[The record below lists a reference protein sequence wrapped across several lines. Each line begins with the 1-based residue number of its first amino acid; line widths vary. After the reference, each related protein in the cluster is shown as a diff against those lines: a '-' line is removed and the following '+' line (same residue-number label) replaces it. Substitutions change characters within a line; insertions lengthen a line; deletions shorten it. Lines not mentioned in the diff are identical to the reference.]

1 MKCFFVFMVMFCIN
15 LNAQSNEFKV
25 NDNGLIYSENSVAK
39 LKYIV
44 DSLNLKFKVCEFNK
58 TFLSCA
64 QTKTNFVNL
73 KGEEAL
79 EAKKDLEN
87 NMSYLDFKAKYP
99 KANFEE
105 NLVVVKS
112 YYGNIRGVE
121 SEEISSLELG
131 KSRRK
136 SIILSQKNIDS
147 YKNNFKGKWVFQF
160 YDKTKYSE
168 ALLNAFYFVEEFKTK
183 PIADKYARLIQYSDC
198 MVDTTAQVFFD
209 KAKDESGLIGY
220 NPSLPNKAL
229 KFNLYVDKVLNK
241 PSFDYKKFPRPYNYK
256 GNDSSGKKLSEQEL
270 AEIKIADEQY
280 NVFQK
285 KLKEWESLRL
295 SKLDSLKNLDPSFM
309 LMLND
314 ALVEVKENK
323 SSNNEFEE
331 YVSRYVSKETAL
343 ELKRSR
349 RVTGGCSMDSRPR
362 DHALNIALLSAETAK
377 WEIFL
382 RSHLNIMNDRFDRV
396 SDGSYAQGTRNT
408 YIKEI
413 EVLDINVLDLILG
426 ISLRIENPSKN
437 HYFSSIDRVG
447 RALSE
452 SRNPRVA
459 ETTILNMIS
468 DSELDD
474 YNRILMYYLFENY
487 NYNLVDEKVK
497 KLNQSK
503 LKLAVSN
510 MPDYISSR
518 IILNN

>member
-1 MKCFFVFMVMFCIN
+1 
-15 LNAQSNEFKV
+15 
-25 NDNGLIYSENSVAK
+25 
-39 LKYIV
+39 
-44 DSLNLKFKVCEFNK
+44 
-58 TFLSCA
+58 
-64 QTKTNFVNL
+64 
-73 KGEEAL
+73 
-79 EAKKDLEN
+79 
-87 NMSYLDFKAKYP
+87 
-99 KANFEE
+99 
-105 NLVVVKS
+105 
-112 YYGNIRGVE
+112 
-121 SEEISSLELG
+121 
-131 KSRRK
+131 
-136 SIILSQKNIDS
+136 
-147 YKNNFKGKWVFQF
+147 
-160 YDKTKYSE
+160 
-168 ALLNAFYFVEEFKTK
+168 
-183 PIADKYARLIQYSDC
+183 
-198 MVDTTAQVFFD
+198 
-209 KAKDESGLIGY
+209 
-220 NPSLPNKAL
+220 
-229 KFNLYVDKVLNK
+229 
-241 PSFDYKKFPRPYNYK
+241 
-256 GNDSSGKKLSEQEL
+256 
-270 AEIKIADEQY
+270 
-280 NVFQK
+280 
-285 KLKEWESLRL
+285 
-295 SKLDSLKNLDPSFM
+295 
-309 LMLND
+309 
-314 ALVEVKENK
+314 
-323 SSNNEFEE
+323 
-331 YVSRYVSKETAL
+331 
-343 ELKRSR
+343 
-349 RVTGGCSMDSRPR
+349 MDSRPR

-518 IILNN
+518 IILKN